1 MTRPQIVSRAEWLE
15 ARKAHLKREK
25 DHMRAWDRLCE
36 ERRAL
41 PWVKVDKEYEFDTPT
56 GKKSLGDLFDGRSQ
70 MIVYHFMFG
79 PGWKEGCDGC
89 SFLADHF
96 DGANLHLRHHDV
108 TLMVVSRAPLAEFLP
123 FKKRM
128 NWHFPWVSSHGSDF
142 NYDFDA
148 SFRPDDVEAGKTT
161 YNFAPYSGK
170 MEDLHGISVFYRD
183 PDTNEIFHTY
193 SSYSRGGDPLIGAH
207 AFLDLTPF
215 GRNENG
221 TMDWVKLHDLYEES
235 SNSKSCCH

>member
-1 MTRPQIVSRAEWLE
+1 MTRPKIVSRAEWLD

-41 PWVKVDKEYEFDTPT
+41 PWVRVDKDYVFDTPD
-56 GKKSLGDLFDGRSQ
+56 GEKSLTELFDGRSQ

-123 FKKRM
+123 FKHRM

-142 NYDFDA
+142 NFDFDA
-148 SFRPDDVEAGKTT
+148 SFRPEDVAAGTAT
-161 YNFAPYSGK
+161 YNFAPYNGK

-183 PDTNEIFHTY
+183 PDTAEIFHTY
-193 SSYSRGGDPLIGAH
+193 SSYARGGDTLIGAH
-207 AFLDLTPF
+207 AFLDLTPL
-215 GRNENG
+215 GRNEKG
-221 TMDWVKLHDLYEES
+221 TMDWVRLHDLYEDYQ
-235 SNSKSCCH
+235 KTDSCCH

>member
-1 MTRPQIVSRAEWLE
+1 MTRPQIVSRAEWLA
-15 ARKAHLKREK
+15 ARKAHLEREK
-25 DHMRAWDRLCE
+25 DHMRAWDRLCA

-41 PWVKVDKEYEFDTPT
+41 PWVRIDKDYVFATPD
-56 GKKSLGDLFDGRSQ
+56 GEKSLHDLFDGRSQ

-79 PGWKEGCDGC
+79 PGWAEGCDGC

-123 FKKRM
+123 FRKRM
-128 NWHFPWVSSHGSDF
+128 GWHFPWVSSHGSDF
-142 NYDFDA
+142 NFDFDA
-148 SFRPDDVEAGKTT
+148 SFHPEDVEAGKAT
-161 YNFAPYSGK
+161 YNFAPYRGK

-183 PDTNEIFHTY
+183 RDTHEIFHTY
-193 SSYSRGGDPLIGAH
+193 SSYARGGDALIGAH
-207 AFLDLTPF
+207 AFLDLTPL

-221 TMDWVKLHDLYEES
+221 TMDWVRLHDLYED
-235 SNSKSCCH
+235 SKSDSGCCH

>member
-41 PWVKVDKEYEFDTPT
+41 PWVKVDKEYEFDTPA

-161 YNFAPYSGK
+161 YNFAP
-170 MEDLHGISVFYRD
+170 
-183 PDTNEIFHTY
+183 
-193 SSYSRGGDPLIGAH
+193 
-207 AFLDLTPF
+207 
-215 GRNENG
+215 
-221 TMDWVKLHDLYEES
+221 
-235 SNSKSCCH
+235 